1 MLTFKKKLYN
11 IIFYSVLVL
20 VTGKITHDG
29 QTSLRLGVHLP
40 SSLKEEI
47 SHNPVAHN
55 TNT

>member
-1 MLTFKKKLYN
+1 M
-11 IIFYSVLVL
+11 FYSVLVL

-40 SSLKEEI
+40 SNLKEEI

-55 TNT
+55 TNTWKT